1 MGIDAISK
9 VVYNK
14 GAISLGTTSDKLTK
28 DQKESIKE
36 NTTLPEM
43 LQALQPTLINAVGK
57 MAVSTSQSEFVT
69 DIIGESSSNVSNYDY
84 LNNFSDD
91 INFFQL
97 AGMCHKLIY
106 DGVSNISANKETKKA
121 LEDILYG
128 AGDRNL
134 DGKAIKK
141 ITVDSTGQHKHYVN
155 IKYNTK
161 GLWYLTTLVD
171 SNTSTN
177 FDISD
182 AVDNIL
188 PAIAQQYDDQ
198 VADGKI
204 KPVELSSITDMLDFN
219 GDGGHVRI
227 GETSMMASLSQL
239 KSATYTLTEAQ
250 QKTVNEVCS
259 YLNNYYKVLVLIL
272 MPLMLLIVFTMHI
285 HLKQILSQ
293 ICLAVT

>member
-141 ITVDSTGQHKHYVN
+141 S
-155 IKYNTK
+155 
-161 GLWYLTTLVD
+161 LLTQQV
-171 SNTSTN
+171 STST
-177 FDISD
+177 
-182 AVDNIL
+182 
-188 PAIAQQYDDQ
+188 
-198 VADGKI
+198 
-204 KPVELSSITDMLDFN
+204 ML
-219 GDGGHVRI
+219 
-227 GETSMMASLSQL
+227 
-239 KSATYTLTEAQ
+239 TLNTTP
-250 QKTVNEVCS
+250 KVCG
-259 YLNNYYKVLVLIL
+259 I
-272 MPLMLLIVFTMHI
+272 
-285 HLKQILSQ
+285 
-293 ICLAVT
+293 